1 MGVIMEKNEKE
12 DIARCSF
19 CGEKTMGY
27 AHLVAG
33 RIFCALPSQCY
44 SEWAEAWE
52 EHLRKTE
59 VA

>member
-1 MGVIMEKNEKE
+1 MEKKRNKE
-12 DIARCSF
+12 DVAVCSF

-27 AHLVAG
+27 VHLVAG
-33 RIFCALPSQCY
+33 RIFCALPSQC
-44 SEWAEAWE
+44 SAEWAEAWA

>member
-1 MGVIMEKNEKE
+1 MEKRDKE
-12 DIARCSF
+12 DVARCSF

-27 AHLVAG
+27 AHIVAD
-33 RIFCALPSQCY
+33 RIFCALPSQC
-44 SEWAEAWE
+44 SVEWAEAWE

>member
-1 MGVIMEKNEKE
+1 MEENEKE
-12 DIARCSF
+12 DVARCSF

-27 AHLVAG
+27 AHIVAD
-33 RIFCALPSQCY
+33 RIFCALPSQC
-44 SEWAEAWE
+44 SAEWAEAWE